1 MAVSPIRPRRPHPA
15 EDEVVEDLRVSGARA
30 RERGWRAR
38 LVDLPVDDESDLRLV
53 VRRPGASTRVEVLGP
68 CPNGLPLGCRW
79 QAVRVRAGQRDV
91 WSGPVRAEGPARL
104 LAFVADLLED
114 DDEELGRRY
123 EPLG

>member
-1 MAVSPIRPRRPHPA
+1 MAVTPIHPDRARPA
-15 EDEVVEDLRVSGARA
+15 EDEVVADLRVSGVRA

-53 VRRPGASTRVEVLGP
+53 VGRPGVSTRVEVLGP
-68 CPNGLPLGCRW
+68 CQGGLPPGRRW
-79 QAVRVRAGQRDV
+79 QAVRVRAGRRDV
-91 WSGPVRAEGPARL
+91 WSGPVREEGPARL
-104 LAFVADLLED
+104 LAFVADLLDD